1 MNFWCSLWACGLGLV
16 WFGREWLFPE
26 DGFLRQRTGNGLG
39 LGPWLGPSLS
49 APAPKPGCQ
58 ALGQTQGLLS
68 SEVEGQ
74 HGVDIGRKD
83 CWLSPHPSPQGDI

>member
-49 APAPKPGCQ
+49 APAPTPGCQ
-58 ALGQTQGLLS
+58 AR
-68 SEVEGQ
+68 
-74 HGVDIGRKD
+74 DKRKVFYHQK
-83 CWLSPHPSPQGDI
+83 WKASMVLI